1 MSFFSVLLKPHL
13 LEFGHRLSDKM
24 LQYWSMLN
32 RSLSE
37 QPLVFFQLLVGIP
50 PPRIPIVLHLPL
62 FHLNRIFT
70 ACGVNGFVSNGALW
84 AAVVLSQALGPIFE
98 PSFVMPVEIKTNMK
112 GKNLTSGG

>member
-1 MSFFSVLLKPHL
+1 MSFFSVFLKPHF

-50 PPRIPIVLHLPL
+50 PPRISIVLHLPL

-70 ACGVNGFVSNGALW
+70 ACGVNGFVSNRALW
-84 AAVVLSQALGPIFE
+84 AAVVLFQANGPGFE
-98 PSFVMPVEIKTNMK
+98 PSIVSIAGALEVIIV
-112 GKNLTSGG
+112 